1 MQEQSRQTLLP
12 GLKLSYD
19 HPHFWAADL
28 LCSLFAELHDHIGA
42 GVHAERAAVEADV
55 IILCLPPDAA
65 RVVLIIDLALLVLLG
80 ETLLRCLLRLAVA
93 LDDAAGAAGHVG
105 TDEHMQT
112 VLPVAQDI
120 VRAAADDDALALF
133 CQLLDDLALRDI
145 ELIVHGEVVVAVALG
160 RGQIEQQAV
169 AGVGIFAVLLDVL
182 RRKAAALCDLI
193 DQLAVIERIAELLC
207 DLLADAAAAAA
218 EFTADRND
226 ILHDGFPPFFYIQPA
241 E

>member
-1 MQEQSRQTLLP
+1 MFLICRAAR
-12 GLKLSYD
+12 SYR
-19 HPHFWAADL
+19 
-28 LCSLFAELHDHIGA
+28 A
-42 GVHAERAAVEADV
+42 GVHAERAAIEANV

-105 TDEHMQT
+105 TDEHMQA

-133 CQLLDDLALRDI
+133 RQLLDDLALRDI

-169 AGVGIFAVLLDVL
+169 AGVAYSPCSSMYSGAKPLRFATSSTSS
-182 RRKAAALCDLI
+182 RS
-193 DQLAVIERIAELLC
+193 
-207 DLLADAAAAAA
+207 
-218 EFTADRND
+218 
-226 ILHDGFPPFFYIQPA
+226 
-241 E
+241 

>member
-19 HPHFWAADL
+19 HPHFWAAAL
-28 LCSLFAELHDHIGA
+28 LCSLFAELHDHIGT

-105 TDEHMQT
+105 ADEHMQA

-133 CQLLDDLALRDI
+133 RQLLDDLALRDI

-226 ILHDGFPPFFYIQPA
+226 ILHDGFPPFFYIQTA